1 MGAFGHFQ
9 RDPSPTT
16 LWLPRMQSTKNMSV
30 LGTGS
35 IEVTYSTSEG
45 GGSDVVTPASAI
57 INWDNGGTDDW
68 NLQNFL
74 SYSGDMGTGIEP

>member
-1 MGAFGHFQ
+1 MGAVDHFQ

-16 LWLPRMQSTKNMSV
+16 LWSPRMQSTNNMSA

-35 IEVTYSTSEG
+35 IEITYSTSERG
-45 GGSDVVTPASAI
+45 GDDVVTPPSAM
-57 INWDNGGTDDW
+57 INWGNGGTDDW
-68 NLQNFL
+68 NLQSFL